1 MTAVAGTATTLAA
14 LELALDPY
22 DPARVEGYRLGAASL
37 ERWIARLAALSL
49 PERRRLPGL
58 EPGRA
63 DLIVAGLVIL
73 AEVLARVGA
82 PEFRVSGLG
91 VRHGVALRLLDAA
104 PAV

>member
-1 MTAVAGTATTLAA
+1 M
-14 LELALDPY
+14 LALTTC
-22 DPARVEGYRLGAASL
+22 AASL
-37 ERWIARLAALSL
+37 ELWIARLAALSL

-73 AEVLARVGA
+73 AGVLARVGA
-82 PEFRVSGLG
+82 QEFRVSGLG